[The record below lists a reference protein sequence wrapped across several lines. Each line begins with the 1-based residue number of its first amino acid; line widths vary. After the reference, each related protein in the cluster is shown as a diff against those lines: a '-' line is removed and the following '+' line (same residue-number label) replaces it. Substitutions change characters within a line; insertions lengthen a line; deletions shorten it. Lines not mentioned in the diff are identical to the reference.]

1 MRQGQGVGTVTHT
14 DLGTPDVVVE
24 FTQALLTF
32 IYGFVVVE
40 ATDQRQI
47 VAQRVNHACAGVV
60 LIPDV
65 FQLAGVDAHSPVVV
79 DRVVTATVTDPW
91 RVDRAAVERHEVVVQ
106 VA

>member
-1 MRQGQGVGTVTHT
+1 M
-14 DLGTPDVVVE
+14 
-24 FTQALLTF
+24 LLSNSPRRFFTF

-65 FQLAGVDAHSPVVV
+65 FQLAGVDAHSP
-79 DRVVTATVTDPW
+79 
-91 RVDRAAVERHEVVVQ
+91 AVPLIE
-106 VA
+106 